1 MSTTPVW
8 ACWDKLLPTVRL
20 YVKESYKSLL
30 SLDLWDGH
38 CIQSLGESY
47 TMFRLPDTRPMIPVP
62 SSRIAKLYRS
72 NTNAT
77 QVGLSPSGRKALQ
90 RTLKESSK
98 WRIDNQGHAN
108 FLEDLCTFWSTPLGR
123 IEGGDENLWSQVHIV
138 PGFDRESKCLIIKW
152 RGFDSWYWT
161 VFFFGVP
168 ISVRNVNGGAI
179 LYLPKGTYRERFSF
193 AWQFQCPTEP
203 QLSFTSR
210 LQGPWISESR
220 DCLALFP
227 WRDANFWDYSR
238 SADYCDKHPT
248 SRMTVT

>member
-62 SSRIAKLYRS
+62 SSRVAKLYRS

-179 LYLPKGTYRERFSF
+179 LYLPKSTYRERFSYR
-193 AWQFQCPTEP
+193 
-203 QLSFTSR
+203 SSR
-210 LQGPWISESR
+210 LTVSMSPVILHLSVARSLDLRISR
-220 DCLALFP
+220 LFGTIPMAWCKFLGLLAICWLFRQTP
-227 WRDANFWDYSR
+227 DF
-238 SADYCDKHPT
+238 
-248 SRMTVT
+248 